1 MSFTGALGNVDF
13 DNDGEFKVAVKIFQI
28 RNGTTELYTVISD
41 RQCNETATGRSQDDE
56 IPRIYN
62 LQSAAITAVLLTIEA
77 VLIIL
82 TTVILILFLYYR
94 NAPEIKATSPYLSLA
109 MFLGCY
115 FQFASVTITVLS
127 SFVIHN
133 GVFFCTVPRWSTS
146 LGIHLIYA
154 PLIMRMLRVYRIFTY
169 FGRLGKR
176 WSDGVLYAGVVVI
189 IGINLTFLTLL
200 QVFDS
205 VTFTN
210 DEMLVTPEGAFPFY
224 EVTQICTSPNI
235 IGLILYDCEY
245 FFLTIILVLLA
256 LLTRKIQRQHFKD
269 TKKVNTFIYMEILIV
284 YIFVPISM
292 VIRNREIQVYL
303 TFAGD
308 NSTAILC
315 QVILFLPKCLPP
327 FLRHLKL
334 KCWKRA
340 PKKKQMLSANDEI
353 AMLCTPMLTT
363 SK

>member
-1 MSFTGALGNVDF
+1 MT
-13 DNDGEFKVAVKIFQI
+13 KCWYI
-28 RNGTTELYTVISD
+28 
-41 RQCNETATGRSQDDE
+41 
-56 IPRIYN
+56 
-62 LQSAAITAVLLTIEA
+62 
-77 VLIIL
+77 
-82 TTVILILFLYYR
+82 
-94 NAPEIKATSPYLSLA
+94 
-109 MFLGCY
+109 
-115 FQFASVTITVLS
+115 
-127 SFVIHN
+127 
-133 GVFFCTVPRWSTS
+133 
-146 LGIHLIYA
+146 
-154 PLIMRMLRVYRIFTY
+154 
-169 FGRLGKR
+169 
-176 WSDGVLYAGVVVI
+176 
-189 IGINLTFLTLL
+189 
-200 QVFDS
+200 
-205 VTFTN
+205 
-210 DEMLVTPEGAFPFY
+210 TPEGAFPFY